1 MENIMSEV
9 IGQKLTKHC
18 IVCDV
23 ELTNKNWYPSRVKK
37 KEYNCIPC
45 HNLKRLKAKAKE
57 KNFPPNLM
65 ARIIGMKVY
74 KDYEKIKEGQV
85 YIMCNPSFR
94 NWCKVG
100 MAVDAEDRLKQYQ
113 TSSPHRDYE
122 LVKCYSTSNRR
133 ETEAKAHIELEKHY
147 KRKGEWFMCTGYNA
161 QKILDAMLETEGE
174 QLGLF

>member
-9 IGQKLTKHC
+9 IGQKHTKHC

-122 LVKCYSTSNRR
+122 LVKCYNTSNRR
-133 ETEAKAHIELEKHY
+133 ETETKAHAELEKHY

>member
-1 MENIMSEV
+1 
-9 IGQKLTKHC
+9 
-18 IVCDV
+18 
-23 ELTNKNWYPSRVKK
+23 
-37 KEYNCIPC
+37 
-45 HNLKRLKAKAKE
+45 
-57 KNFPPNLM
+57 
-65 ARIIGMKVY
+65 
-74 KDYEKIKEGQV
+74 
-85 YIMCNPSFR
+85 
-94 NWCKVG
+94 

-133 ETEAKAHIELEKHY
+133 ETEAKAHTELEKHY

>member
-9 IGQKLTKHC
+9 IGQKHTKHC

-23 ELTNKNWYPSRVKK
+23 ELTDKNWYPSRVKK

-122 LVKCYSTSNRR
+122 LVKCYNTSNRR
-133 ETEAKAHIELEKHY
+133 ETETKAHAELEKHY
-147 KRKGEWFMCTGYNA
+147 KRKGEWFMCTGYND